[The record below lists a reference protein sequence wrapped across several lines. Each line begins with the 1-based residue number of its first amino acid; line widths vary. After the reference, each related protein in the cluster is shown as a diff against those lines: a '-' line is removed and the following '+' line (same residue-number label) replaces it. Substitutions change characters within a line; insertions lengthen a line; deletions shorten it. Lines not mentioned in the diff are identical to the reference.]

1 MSYND
6 SELQFD
12 SNLVL
17 CIEECEDSSYELG
30 RMPTDKIDNV
40 MFIYWYASENTF
52 CIKGKRQNIG
62 KRDYPPY
69 SFCLDTID
77 SVIDFISSLTSD
89 NCINTILYNYNNLN
103 SHEDIY
109 ELDYEFFE
117 QNKDVNYE
125 LAGYDGMVLMKSKK
139 RIATFLRM
147 LKDTYNFGLNDSV
160 V

>member
-12 SNLVL
+12 SSLVL

-30 RMPTDKIDNV
+30 NMPTDKVDNV
-40 MFIYWYASENTF
+40 MFIYWNASENTF

-77 SVIDFISSLTSD
+77 LVIDFISSLTSD
-89 NCINTILYNYNNLN
+89 NIINATLYNYNNID
-103 SHEDIY
+103 SQEDVY
-109 ELDYEFFE
+109 LLDYEFFE
-117 QNKDVNYE
+117 SNKDTNYE
-125 LAGYDGMVLMKSKK
+125 LAGYDGIVLKKSKK

-147 LKDTYNFGLNDSV
+147 VKEAYNLIL
-160 V
+160 